1 LNFIDSELSAH
12 IVNFN
17 LIVEAKRSRDAD
29 LNIRVNLN
37 TKNNCESIDEKIIT
51 WLFIE
56 F

>member
-17 LIVEAKRSRDAD
+17 FIVKAKRSRDAD

-37 TKNNCESIDEKIIT
+37 TKTNCESIDEKIIT